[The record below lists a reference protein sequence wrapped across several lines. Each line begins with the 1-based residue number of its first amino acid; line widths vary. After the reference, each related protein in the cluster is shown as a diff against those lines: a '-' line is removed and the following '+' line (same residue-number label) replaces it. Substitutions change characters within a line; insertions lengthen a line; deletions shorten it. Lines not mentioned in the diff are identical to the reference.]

1 MNKIFQLNIHTHRHS
16 IFYILLI
23 LLCIRASVMVGQQTP
38 MYSQYMF
45 NMLNINPAYAG
56 NRAVNSVNVLY
67 RYQWAGFDGS
77 PRTTVISWDNREN
90 QHNVGYGIQLY
101 NDQLGIESTTGVQ
114 GFYSYRIP
122 FEHSSL
128 TFGLSGGLL
137 NYTARYTDVSLV
149 DPGDPAFGMVQS
161 VWLPTFG
168 FGVLYN
174 KETWYAGFSIPALLK
189 TKDIYDDAYSNI
201 ASTGASHHY
210 FLTGGYIFDASD
222 VLKIKPSMLIKLMDG
237 APVQADFNVNAWWQN
252 KVGLGVSYRTGD
264 AIIGMAEIQITPQ
277 IRIGYAYDYTL
288 SALSM
293 FNQGTHEIMLRYEFD
308 LHKTLDFLSPRYY

>member
-1 MNKIFQLNIHTHRHS
+1 MNKILQFNIQRNRHKT
-16 IFYILLI
+16 FYILVM
-23 LLCIRASVMVGQQTP
+23 LLCIRASVVVGQQTP

-77 PRTTVISWDNREN
+77 PRTTVISWDKREN
-90 QHNVGYGIQLY
+90 QSNVGYGIQLY

-122 FEHSSL
+122 FENSSL

-137 NYTARYTDVSLV
+137 NYTARYNDVSLV
-149 DPGDPAFGMVQS
+149 DQGDPAFGMVQS

-168 FGVLYN
+168 FGVLYS
-174 KETWYAGFSIPALLK
+174 KKTWYAGFSIPALLK

-210 FLTGGYIFDASD
+210 FLTGGYVFNASD
-222 VLKIKPSMLIKLMDG
+222 VLKIKPSILVKLMDG

-252 KVGLGVSYRTGD
+252 KLGLGLSYRTGD
-264 AIIGMAEIQITPQ
+264 ALVGMAEIQITPQ